1 MPEESF
7 RHHLQLPLDNSPP
20 SQGSV
25 PVQEPTGKSKKKRN
39 KEKNGT
45 KGKVATTSKPAAPMV
60 ADDL

>member
-1 MPEESF
+1 
-7 RHHLQLPLDNSPP
+7 
-20 SQGSV
+20 
-25 PVQEPTGKSKKKRN
+25 VQEPTGKSKKKKN